1 MPRVPAPLSRF
12 MPLAPVQ
19 SAKRPSRSSVLSI
32 LPEVDR
38 GEVGLPSSPQSR
50 AAGTDVDT
58 SRSFSD
64 AVHVILG
71 DYNMD
76 TMRPPGAE
84 NVGNRGNRR
93 VDGPLGRPEL
103 MPLDPILRAAATI
116 DALNS
121 NETARLAGGASATS
135 YDRHSGPRAGGRP
148 RRHRGTRYRI
158 ERHKTRD
165 LLTLRLARHTQRLKR
180 IRSALSRAKVMVHDM
195 HRRVDA
201 EVHALRI
208 GERARD
214 AAVRAAAGQLI
225 SAAAN
230 LMRKIE
236 LDEDALRSKHQMYS
250 GNRSLETLEAA
261 ETTLA
266 ALIARADRELRLGPA
281 TALHSNLTHR
291 EASRGAD

>member
-1 MPRVPAPLSRF
+1 

-32 LPEVDR
+32 LPKVDR

-76 TMRPPGAE
+76 TMH
-84 NVGNRGNRR
+84 VGNRR

-135 YDRHSGPRAGGRP
+135 HDRHSGPRAGGRP

-180 IRSALSRAKVMVHDM
+180 IHSALSRAKVMVHDM
-195 HRRVDA
+195 RRRVDA

-236 LDEDALRSKHQMYS
+236 LDEEALRSKHQMYS